1 MHSVGEVVVYG
12 VQGVCR
18 IHELCRRKFDR
29 VEKEYYLLR
38 PVFDERSVIYVPID
52 KPDLVEQMR
61 PVLTKQEVNIL
72 ITDLSGSACDWID
85 DDGDRKDF
93 CAEVIR
99 SGDRGALMR
108 LITML
113 YSRNEALKGQKK
125 HFHIADER
133 NLKRAQKLLH
143 EEFAYVLGLMPDEV
157 PGYISARI

>member
-29 VEKEYYLLR
+29 VEKEYFLLR
-38 PVFDERSVIYVPID
+38 PIFDTRSVIYVPTD
-52 KPDLVEQMR
+52 KPELVDQMR
-61 PVLTKQEVNIL
+61 PVLTREEVDDL
-72 ITDLSGSACDWID
+72 ITTLSGSAYDWLED
-85 DDGDRKDF
+85 DDDRKDF

-99 SGDRGALMR
+99 SGDRGALMQ
-108 LITML
+108 LISML

-133 NLKRAQKLLH
+133 SLKRAEKLLH
-143 EEFAYVLGLMPDEV
+143 EEFAYVLDLTPDEI
-157 PGYISARI
+157 PAYISARI